1 MNPTAALT
9 LVRPSRD
16 REWVWLSESL
26 TATLRVEGPAPLVV
40 AVPKEWLRADA
51 AGAWQVTALANP
63 KSETLADGRAAWTI
77 RLKLDP
83 YVPGESVTLAFA
95 PLAVSAGGRGETMLE
110 LPSHSVFVKT
120 RFENPKATDVLPI
133 TGYEEP
139 PPAPPSNGLP
149 MPIAI
154 GIIATLA
161 IALGIALRR
170 RRKPAAVPAE
180 SAEVRLAKL
189 EVIASTMTG
198 REFAEE
204 LATIVRLHLESAHAI
219 PATRRSTGELGD
231 APPLDRFKAV
241 LDWCD
246 VAKFGGAEPADRSE
260 ILAKCR
266 ELITERGASAPR
278 G

>member
-9 LVRPSRD
+9 LDRPSRD

-77 RLKLDP
+77 QLRLDP

-95 PLAVSAGGRGETMLE
+95 PLSVTAGGRGETVLE
-110 LPSHSVFVKT
+110 LPSHAVFVKT

-139 PPAPPSNGLP
+139 PPAPPSGGLP
-149 MPIAI
+149 LPIAI
-154 GIIATLA
+154 AVIATVA
-161 IALGIALRR
+161 IAVALRR

-180 SAEVRLAKL
+180 SAESRLAKL
-189 EVIASTMTG
+189 SANAPTLTG

-204 LATIVRLHLESAHAI
+204 LATIVRLHLESALAI
-219 PATRRSTGELGD
+219 PATRRTTGELGD
-231 APPLDRFKAV
+231 APPLDRFKGV

-260 ILAKCR
+260 MLAKCR
-266 ELITERGASAPR
+266 ELLGERGASAP
-278 G
+278 

>member
-9 LVRPSRD
+9 LGRPSRD

-63 KSETLADGRAAWTI
+63 KSEILADGRAAWTI
-77 RLKLDP
+77 KLRLDP

-95 PLAVSAGGRGETMLE
+95 PLAVTAGGRGETMLE

-133 TGYEEP
+133 TGYEDP
-139 PPAPPSNGLP
+139 PPAPASNGLP
-149 MPIAI
+149 VPAAI
-154 GIIATLA
+154 SAMATVA
-161 IALGIALRR
+161 IAVAVALRW

-180 SAEVRLAKL
+180 SAGSRLAKL
-189 EVIASTMTG
+189 SLNAPTLSG

-204 LATIVRLHLESAHAI
+204 LAKIVRLHLESALAI
-219 PATRRSTGELGD
+219 PATRRTTGELGD
-231 APPLDRFKAV
+231 APPLDRFKGV

-246 VAKFGGAEPADRSE
+246 VVKFGGAEPSDRIE
-260 ILAKCR
+260 VLTKCR
-266 ELITERGASAPR
+266 ELLGERGA
-278 G
+278 